1 MLSRRD
7 VLQRASLVLGYAV
20 TGSSAAALLSGCQI
34 DPSLNWS
41 PRLLT
46 AQQLIT
52 VRSMADHLLPA
63 TSTPSASDVLVER
76 FIDQVLRDFT
86 PVADQQTFLT
96 GLTAFETA
104 CQTTYGRSFTALST
118 DERDQIFARYEK
130 ESPGLAPN
138 VWGGQLTDVVE
149 PPSFYRMFKQ
159 MTLTGYFASERV
171 GEQLLAYDPIP
182 GPFEGCIPL
191 SRVGKAWAL

>member
-1 MLSRRD
+1 MLTRRE
-7 VLQRASLVLGYAV
+7 VLQRASLILGYAV
-20 TGSSAAALLSGCQI
+20 TGSSAAAVLSGCQI

-96 GLTAFETA
+96 GLTAFETT
-104 CQTTYGRSFTALST
+104 CQTTFGRSFTALSLA
-118 DERDQIFARYEK
+118 ERDDIFARYEQA
-130 ESPGLAPN
+130 SPPLAPN
-138 VWGGQLTDVVE
+138 VWGGQLTAVVE
-149 PPSFYRMFKQ
+149 APSFYRMFKQ
-159 MTLTGYFASERV
+159 MAMTGYFASEPV
-171 GEQLLAYDPIP
+171 GEHLLAYDPIP

-191 SRVGKAWAL
+191 SRVGKVWAL

>member
-1 MLSRRD
+1 MLTRRD
-7 VLQRASLVLGYAV
+7 VLQRASLILGYAV
-20 TGSSAAALLSGCQI
+20 TGSSAAAVLSGCQI
-34 DPSLNWS
+34 DSSLNWS

-52 VRSMADHLLPA
+52 VRSMADQLLPA

-96 GLTAFETA
+96 GLTAFETT
-104 CQTTYGRSFTALST
+104 CQTRFGRSFTALST
-118 DERDQIFARYEK
+118 EERDEIFVRYEK

-138 VWGGQLTDVVE
+138 VWGGQLTDEVE

-159 MTLTGYFASERV
+159 MTLTGYFASEPV

-191 SRVGKAWAL
+191 SQVGKVWAL